1 MKASW
6 VIGIIGLILINFG
19 PVEPRMFMVP
29 NQWLMEDMESVS
41 SKLSQMK
48 KVERAEVVQSS
59 DIQPSDITFPK
70 GKISAKGVHIC
81 RPVGTGE
88 AQGHV
93 PPNVSYL
100 PTALHMVT
108 LLGEYS

>member
-6 VIGIIGLILINFG
+6 VIGIIGLILMNFG

-41 SKLSQMK
+41 PKVSQIK
-48 KVERAEVVQSS
+48 KVERPEVVQPS

-70 GKISAKGVHIC
+70 GKISAKGVHKF
-81 RPVGTGE
+81 RPVGTG
-88 AQGHV
+88 ARAPQF
-93 PPNVSYL
+93 L
-100 PTALHMVT
+100 RK
-108 LLGEYS
+108 

>member
-6 VIGIIGLILINFG
+6 VIGIIGLILMNFG

-41 SKLSQMK
+41 PKVSQMK
-48 KVERAEVVQSS
+48 KVERPEVVQTS

-70 GKISAKGVHIC
+70 GKIKGDAKK
-81 RPVGTGE
+81 
-88 AQGHV
+88 
-93 PPNVSYL
+93 NVTTIAKINVAVFRGYECIL
-100 PTALHMVT
+100 
-108 LLGEYS
+108 Y

>member
-41 SKLSQMK
+41 PKVSQIK
-48 KVERAEVVQSS
+48 KVERPEVVQPS

-81 RPVGTGE
+81 RPVGTG
-88 AQGHV
+88 ARTPQF
-93 PPNVSYL
+93 L
-100 PTALHMVT
+100 RK
-108 LLGEYS
+108 

>member
-41 SKLSQMK
+41 PKVSQMK
-48 KVERAEVVQSS
+48 KVERPEVVQPS
-59 DIQPSDITFPK
+59 DNQPSDITFPK
-70 GKISAKGVHIC
+70 GKDISQGCTHMQARRNRG
-81 RPVGTGE
+81 GTG
-88 AQGHV
+88 ARAPQC
-93 PPNVSYL
+93 L
-100 PTALHMVT
+100 RK
-108 LLGEYS
+108 

>member
-6 VIGIIGLILINFG
+6 VIGIIGLILMNFG

-41 SKLSQMK
+41 PKVSQMK
-48 KVERAEVVQSS
+48 KVERPEVVQPS

-70 GKISAKGVHIC
+70 GEISAKGVRTHMQAH
-81 RPVGTGE
+81 RNRGGTG
-88 AQGHV
+88 APAPQC
-93 PPNVSYL
+93 L
-100 PTALHMVT
+100 RK
-108 LLGEYS
+108 